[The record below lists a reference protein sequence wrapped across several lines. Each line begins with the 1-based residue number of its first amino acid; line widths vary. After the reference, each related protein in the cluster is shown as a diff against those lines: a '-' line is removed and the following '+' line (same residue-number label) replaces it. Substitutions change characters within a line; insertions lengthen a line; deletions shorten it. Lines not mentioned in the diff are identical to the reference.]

1 MKKFLFSI
9 LFLAGSFCWLNAQI
23 AENQLV
29 KIAKFK
35 GNKPAAISYT
45 FDDGYVEHYT
55 VAAPELEK
63 HGFRGT
69 FWVNGTTHQKNE
81 QQITDTTRAT
91 WAQLKEMA
99 ERGHEISNH
108 GWSHKNLNRITR
120 EEIIEEIRKND
131 SIIFLKTGVM
141 PVTYCYAYN
150 SKNDEAVRLA
160 SENRVGTRMF
170 QRSIGSKS
178 TDESLEKWVSEL
190 IERGEWGVGMTH
202 GISYGYDAF
211 RFPAVFWRHLEKVKA
226 QEDKIWVGTFREVSA
241 YVAERESVRLK
252 IIRKKNRLKIIP
264 SHSPDSKLFTE
275 PLTLVVNTENNP
287 VKSIWQGKTQLVY
300 NQISTT
306 EIMVDFDPGGKQII
320 IDYAER

>member
-29 KIAKFK
+29 KIAKFR

-45 FDDGYVEHYT
+45 FDDGMKEHYT
-55 VAAPELEK
+55 RVAPELEK
-63 HGFRGT
+63 RGFRGT
-69 FWVNGTTHQKNE
+69 FWVNGNTINRNE
-81 QQITDTTRAT
+81 PVTTDTTRT
-91 WAQLKEMA
+91 NWSELKEMA
-99 ERGHEISNH
+99 QRGHEISNH
-108 GWSHKNLNRITR
+108 GWSHKNLTKLDDAGVM
-120 EEIIEEIRKND
+120 EEIRKND
-131 SIIFLKTGVM
+131 SIILVRVGIK
-141 PVTYCYAYN
+141 PVTYCYAGN
-150 SKNDEAVRLA
+150 AKNDRVIRLA
-160 SENRVGTRMF
+160 SAGRVGTRTF
-170 QRSIGSKS
+170 QRSIGSKA
-178 TDESLEKWVSEL
+178 TDESLEKWVAEL
-190 IERGEWGVGMTH
+190 IEKGEWGVGMTH
-202 GISYGYDAF
+202 GISYGYDYF
-211 RFPAVFWRHLEKVKA
+211 RRPQVLWNHLDYVKSI
-226 QEDKIWVGTFREVSA
+226 ENKIWVGTFREVSA

-320 IDYAER
+320 IDYAEK

>member
-9 LFLAGSFCWLNAQI
+9 LFLAGSFGWLNAQI

-226 QEDKIWVGTFREVSA
+226 QEDIIWVGTFREIAA
-241 YVAERESVRLK
+241 YEKERDCIRLDISSK
-252 IIRKKNRLKIIP
+252 RKKIKITP
-264 SHSPDSKLFTE
+264 SHPLDKNLYTE
-275 PLTLVVNTENNP
+275 ELTMVVNTQKKKIKS
-287 VKSIWQGKTQLVY
+287 VKQGKKTLPFQPVSPEKT
-300 NQISTT
+300 IF
-306 EIMVDFDPGGKQII
+306 DFDPNGSMVSVSFSN
-320 IDYAER
+320 Y